1 MMGICDGRVV
11 IVTGAGRGIGREHAL
26 AFAAEG
32 AKVVVND
39 LGAGLDGS
47 NVGESPAE
55 QVVAEIKAAG
65 GEAVVNGNDI
75 SSWDGAK
82 ELVQQAIDT
91 FGGLDVLV
99 NNAGFLRDK
108 MLVGMSESDWDN
120 VINVHLKGH
129 YAPLRHAA
137 EYWRA
142 ESKAGRPRA
151 ARVINTTSGAGL
163 FGSVGQG
170 NYATAKAGI
179 ALLTIQTA
187 AEMKGYGVTANA
199 IAPAARTRMTTSAG
213 EGMAA
218 QMAAPEDG
226 SFDAMDPA
234 NISPLVVWLGSEES
248 APVTGRVF
256 EVEGGKVTVCDGWQ
270 RAASEDKGARWEPAE
285 LGSVVPGLLEGSPT
299 PVPVYGAR

>member
-1 MMGICDGRVV
+1 MARVAGKV
-11 IVTGAGRGIGREHAL
+11 ALVTGGARGIGAEAVRL
-26 AFAAEG
+26 LVAEG
-32 AKVVVND
+32 A
-39 LGAGLDGS
+39 
-47 NVGESPAE
+47 
-55 QVVAEIKAAG
+55 QVVITDILDAE
-65 GEAVVNGNDI
+65 GEALAAELGPAAVYVHHDVTDREA
-75 SSWDGAK
+75 WQTAVATAK
-82 ELVQQAIDT
+82 ET

-108 MLVGMSESDWDN
+108 MLVGMSEEDWDN

-137 EYWRA
+137 AYWRA
-142 ESKAGRPRA
+142 ESKAGRPRQ
-151 ARVINTTSGAGL
+151 ARVINTSSGAGL

-179 ALLTIQTA
+179 SLLTIQTA
-187 AEMKGYGVTANA
+187 AEMKGYGITANA
-199 IAPAARTRMTTSAG
+199 IAPSARTRMTTSAG
-213 EGMAA
+213 EAMAS

-226 SFDAMDPA
+226 SFDVMDPA
-234 NISPLVVWLGSEES
+234 NISPLVVWLGSTES
-248 APVTGRVF
+248 AEVTGRVF

-285 LGSVVPGLLEGSPT
+285 LGAVVPRLISESPT

>member
-1 MMGICDGRVV
+1 MGICDGRIV

-39 LGAGLDGS
+39 LGAGIDGQD
-47 NVGESPAE
+47 VGEHPAE

-75 SSWDGAK
+75 SSWDGAR
-82 ELVQQAIDT
+82 ELIQQAIDT

-108 MLVGMSESDWDN
+108 MLVGMSEEEWDK
-120 VINVHLKGH
+120 VTTVHLKGH

-151 ARVINTTSGAGL
+151 ARVINTSSGAGL

-199 IAPAARTRMTTSAG
+199 IAPSARTRMTTSAG
-213 EGMAA
+213 EAMAE
-218 QMAAPEDG
+218 QMAAPADG
-226 SFDAMDPA
+226 SFDVMDPA
-234 NISPLVVWLGSEES
+234 NVSPLVVWLGSEAS
-248 APVTGRVF
+248 GDVTGRVF
-256 EVEGGKVTVCDGWQ
+256 EVEGGTVTVCDGWQ
-270 RAASEDKGARWEPAE
+270 RAASEDKGAKWDPAE
-285 LGSVVPGLLEGSPT
+285 LGSVVPRLISESPT